1 MRRAHALEFLDVLTA
16 TPAENNTLG
25 QQVRQLLL
33 LVVDDLSASERLVR
47 AAAFL
52 PNPPAT
58 YSAALATLVADH
70 DESLA
75 AFAAY
80 HALEVGSAELSGAVE
95 EALRER
101 PALARAA
108 GTTTLFPPLAGAT
121 NAS

>member
-1 MRRAHALEFLDVLTA
+1 L
-16 TPAENNTLG
+16 
-25 QQVRQLLL
+25 
-33 LVVDDLSASERLVR
+33 VDDE
-47 AAAFL
+47 
-52 PNPPAT
+52 PI
-58 YSAALATLVADH
+58 YSAALAALVSDH

-108 GTTTLFPPLAGAT
+108 GTTALFPPLAGAT
-121 NAS
+121 HAS